1 MNRLV
6 LSTLAAV
13 FVLTAAPAH
22 ALFGDDEA
30 RQAILE
36 LREQF
41 KSQQEM
47 QMKLYE
53 RVEQLSKE
61 VQELRGQV
69 EEMSNSLGKDRV
81 NAKNLYGD
89 LTNRLDQMDPKARAA
104 RAASD
109 REIAANQEFGTCTGY
124 FQKKETD
131 KAIKCFAD
139 FGKKYSGTKLYAD
152 SLYWLGSGYYIK
164 GNLAKAIETENKMA
178 NTYPKHAKAADAL
191 LIVGMA
197 QMDQKKTAEAK
208 NTFNSLI
215 KRYPKSSAAKMAK
228 DQL

>member
-1 MNRLV
+1 MNRIALPI
-6 LSTLAAV
+6 LTIILAI
-13 FVLTAAPAH
+13 TAAPAH

-30 RQAILE
+30 RKAILE

-47 QMKLYE
+47 QMKLYD
-53 RVEQLSKE
+53 RVEQLTRE
-61 VQELRGQV
+61 VKELRGQV
-69 EEMSNSLGKDRV
+69 EEMSNSMGKDRA
-81 NAKNLYGD
+81 NAQNIYGD
-89 LTNRLDQMDPKARAA
+89 ITNRLDQMDPKAKAA

-109 REIAANQEFGTCTGY
+109 REIASSQEFKTCNGY

-139 FGKKYSGTKLYAD
+139 FGKKYSGTKLYPD
-152 SLYWLGSGYYIK
+152 SLYWLGSSYYIK
-164 GNLAKAIETENKMA
+164 GNLGSAIEVENKLA
-178 NTYPKHAKAADAL
+178 NSYPKHAKAADAL